1 MPPARRTAAA
11 ALLAATLPS
20 PAAVAQVLPL
30 ALGDASF
37 EHDTQAASGQTTGKW
52 AVLFVPKDSMFTIEW
67 EDALGWELGQVEGVI
82 SAVVRCD
89 DTAAKKTCRRFG
101 VTRSS
106 HAPRV
111 VLLADR
117 GLYEPDGPAHALASR
132 DALVSWATEGY
143 RATKRREVPPEPS
156 AFEEALAWFW
166 SALGLS
172 RDGGGDGDDEL

>member
-1 MPPARRTAAA
+1 MGASRGGGMCRC
-11 ALLAATLPS
+11 TLPGCS
-20 PAAVAQVLPL
+20 CCGLKTGETMLTSVAIVG
-30 ALGDASF
+30 LGLYLSLLGESIRSILQDPGGLCNY
-37 EHDTQAASGQTTGKW
+37 DY
-52 AVLFVPKDSMFTIEW
+52 
-67 EDALGWELGQVEGVI
+67 ALGWELGQVEGVI

-172 RDGGGDGDDEL
+172 RDGGGGDDDEL